1 MGLGAVAFGSRLS
14 LAAPSSKAA
23 REIAGGFAV
32 VWDQRRLAVKN
43 KDGSNR
49 INLLVGAAVCGAELS
64 ICFCELAGWR
74 ANLSSQLVLSPMREA
89 RRANRMLGR
98 ATTPSF
104 SQEPNELVG
113 IVRARFRSA
122 LRKLR
127 VKALQGRFDRLHPLR
142 CGELNGQLRG
152 RIMQD
157 ISRVR

>member
-1 MGLGAVAFGSRLS
+1 MR
-14 LAAPSSKAA
+14 
-23 REIAGGFAV
+23 V
-32 VWDQRRLAVKN
+32 VQSQSGKN
-43 KDGSNR
+43 KESSNKT
-49 INLLVGAAVCGAELS
+49 NLLLSAAVCGAELS

-74 ANLSSQLVLSPMREA
+74 ANSSSQLVLSPMREA

-104 SQEPNELVG
+104 SQEPSELVG
-113 IVRARFRSA
+113 IVRARLRSA
-122 LRKLR
+122 LRKLWA
-127 VKALQGRFDRLHPLR
+127 KALQGRFDRLHPLR